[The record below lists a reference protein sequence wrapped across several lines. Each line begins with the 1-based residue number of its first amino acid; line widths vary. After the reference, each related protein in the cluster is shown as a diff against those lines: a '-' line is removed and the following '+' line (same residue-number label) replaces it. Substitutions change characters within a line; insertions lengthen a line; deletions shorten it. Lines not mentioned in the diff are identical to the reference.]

1 MSHTI
6 SRMYGTP
13 GQAMSAKAALE
24 EEDYSD
30 VHLVSGA
37 SAGASIDEIVAA
49 IIKGNVLKSHAR
61 VYAAGISKGG
71 SLVTVHAPFGGAARA
86 ARILGKFSP
95 VESGISEPESQ
106 LMLWDGATPMS
117 CILQMPVLLEDPVP
131 FSRFWNVP
139 PLSAG
144 SFSLSSLLGI
154 PLLTKAASRYSSFG
168 IPLLSNN
175 ATPLSSLLGMPTIS
189 GPRSARR

>member
-1 MSHTI
+1 MSQTI

-13 GQAMSAKAALE
+13 GQATSAKAALE

-49 IIKGNVLKSHAR
+49 IIKGNVLKSDAR

-86 ARILGKFSP
+86 TRILDKFSP
-95 VESGISEPESQ
+95 IESGISEPESRV
-106 LMLWDGATPMS
+106 MLWDDATPMS
-117 CILQMPVLLEDPVP
+117 CILQMPVLMDDPVP
-131 FSRFWNVP
+131 FSNFWNVS
-139 PLSAG
+139 PLSSG
-144 SFSLSSLLGI
+144 SFSLSSLLGM
-154 PLLTKAASRYSSFG
+154 PLLTKAAPRSSSFG
-168 IPLLSNN
+168 LPLLSNN
-175 ATPLSSLLGMPTIS
+175 PAPLSSLLGMPTIS
-189 GPRSARR
+189 RPRSAR